1 MADIEPFPSWPQTG
15 TPLTPG
21 VVCTGFRPVTQEIL
35 AEVVRRIVVALNPAQ
50 IVLFGSYA
58 YGHPTPDSDVDLLV
72 IMETDQKPAER
83 QMAVSRLIRPRPFP
97 VDILVRTPEEIK
109 KALHLQDP
117 FIWEI
122 LERGRVLYG

>member
-1 MADIEPFPSWPQTG
+1 MADLLTFPSWPQTG

-35 AEVVRRIVVALNPAQ
+35 AEVVRRIVVALHPTK

-72 IMETDQKPAER
+72 VLETDQKPVER
-83 QMAVSRLIRPRPFP
+83 QIAVSRLIRPRPFP
-97 VDILVRTPEEIK
+97 VNLWVRTPKEMEE
-109 KALHLQDP
+109 ALHKRDP
-117 FIWEI
+117 FIRDI
-122 LERGRVLYG
+122 LERGRVLHG